1 MRSSTLEKIYATP
14 LNYPYFDAEA
24 LRAIEPMDLRY
35 KLSTLGVTD
44 KIAEEYGYPFDRP
57 PEMILAQFQAGRHIA
72 QKLDNF
78 GTALNAAEASGID
91 NTMLSNYIHGK
102 RPFSPS
108 AAVITPFAYNV
119 MGESCHK
126 PMFGT
131 EGSIVLPKIY
141 SEIARAF
148 EIIPSVDKE
157 ALLRKARL
165 QYALYEEQNPQQI
178 RNAPHRE
185 ISTLIGERIFELIY
199 DKGTQSYQL
208 LGPETPYGV
217 RTFLRQFVN
226 EDYKRESPRLNPLMY
241 LSFETGLALDYFIAE
256 DFTRMVPCFYQSGD
270 ELLELKDKT
279 ALDIIG
285 ICCSL
290 PVETRTKLIGEV
302 IGAGLGETFQ
312 N

>member
-1 MRSSTLEKIYATP
+1 MKSSTLKRIYATP
-14 LNYPYFDAEA
+14 LRYPYFDADA
-24 LRAIEPMDLRY
+24 LRAIEPIDLRY
-35 KLSTLGVTD
+35 RLSTLEVTD
-44 KIAEEYGYPFDRP
+44 KIAEEYGIPLDRP

-78 GTALNAAEASGID
+78 GTALDAAEASGID

-102 RPFSPS
+102 RPFGPS

-126 PMFGT
+126 LMFGI
-131 EGSIVLPKIY
+131 EGSVVLPKIY
-141 SEIARAF
+141 SEIARAL
-148 EIIPSVDKE
+148 ETIPSAEKE
-157 ALLRKARL
+157 VLHRKAKL
-165 QYALYEEQNPQQI
+165 QYALYEKQNPQQI

-185 ISTLIGERIFELIY
+185 VSALIGERILELIY
-199 DKGTQSYQL
+199 DKGSQSYQL

-217 RTFLRQFVN
+217 RNFLKQFVN
-226 EDYKRESPRLNPLMY
+226 EDFKHESPRLSLLMY
-241 LSFETGLALDYFIAE
+241 ISFETGLALDYFIAE
-256 DFTRMVPCFYQSGD
+256 DFTRMVPCFYQSGE
-270 ELLELKDKT
+270 ELHELKDRI

-302 IGAGLGETFQ
+302 IGAGLGAEFI